1 VLFYRTAFLYLFFC
15 DKLGIISFLVVLEI
29 NLTTPSPLGQA
40 PKGQLLLRTLSMP
53 ADTNAN
59 GDIFGGWIMSQLD
72 LAGGILAKEIS
83 GGRIVTV
90 SVSSITFKKP
100 VKVGDVVC
108 CYGECVK
115 IGRTSMTINLEV
127 WIKPVK
133 EHGIGD
139 RFMVCDATFN
149 YVAIDAKGK
158 PRPIPKTA

>member
-1 VLFYRTAFLYLFFC
+1 MTKTH
-15 DKLGIISFLVVLEI
+15 D
-29 NLTTPSPLGQA
+29 A
-40 PKGQLLLRTLSMP
+40 PHGQLLLRTLAMP

-108 CYGECVK
+108 CYGACSK
-115 IGRTSMTINLEV
+115 IGRTSMSIDIDV
-127 WIKPVK
+127 WVKPVK
-133 EHGIGD
+133 EDGVGD
-139 RFMVCDATFN
+139 RFQVCDATFH
-149 YVAIDAKGK
+149 YVAIDNEGR
-158 PRPIPKTA
+158 PRVIEQ